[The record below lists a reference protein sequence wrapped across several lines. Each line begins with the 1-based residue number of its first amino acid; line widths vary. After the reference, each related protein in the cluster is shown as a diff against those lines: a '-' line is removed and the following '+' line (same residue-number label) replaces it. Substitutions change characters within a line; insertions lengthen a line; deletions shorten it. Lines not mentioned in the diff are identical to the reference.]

1 MDRQGKAKLKEELAG
16 AFGKTNAL
24 IIAEY
29 RGMTVE
35 EMTAL
40 RRELRKANADFKI
53 LKNRVAKKAIEGDV
67 PDMAIIKD
75 KLKGPI
81 GVVCAYGDVAA
92 ATKATLEFEKEHPNL
107 VVKAGYMEKAGMNPD
122 QLKALASLP
131 SKEVLLAQI
140 VGSLVSPHR
149 GLLGV
154 LNGVQRQLVTVLSAI
169 RDKKSA

>member
-16 AFGKTNAL
+16 AFEKSSAL

-40 RRELRKANADFKI
+40 RRELRKANADFRI

-67 PDMAIIKD
+67 PDMGVIKD
-75 KLKGPI
+75 QLRGPI

-92 ATKATLEFEKEHPNL
+92 ATKATLDFEKDHPNL
-107 VVKAGYMEKAGMNPD
+107 VVKGGYMEKAGMSPD

-131 SKEVLLAQI
+131 SKEVLLGQI
-140 VGSLVSPHR
+140 VGSLVAPHR
-149 GLLGV
+149 GILGV
-154 LNGVQRQLVTVLSAI
+154 LNGVQRQLVTVISAI